1 MVDYSSEAVL
11 EVVAHKV
18 VVLEVVAHKVDY
30 SWEVDLVEDYS
41 SEAVLE
47 VVAHKVVDLVEDYS

>member
-1 MVDYSSEAVL
+1 VDYSSEAVL

-18 VVLEVVAHKVDY
+18 VVL
-30 SWEVDLVEDYS
+30 VEDYS

-47 VVAHKVVDLVEDYS
+47 VG

>member
-1 MVDYSSEAVL
+1 M
-11 EVVAHKV
+11 
-18 VVLEVVAHKVDY
+18 VVLVV
-30 SWEVDLVEDYS
+30 DYS

>member
-1 MVDYSSEAVL
+1 M
-11 EVVAHKV
+11 VAHKV
-18 VVLEVVAHKVDY
+18 VV
-30 SWEVDLVEDYS
+30 LVEDYS